1 MQKHQTTIIDIAREL
16 GISKSTVS
24 RALKDHPDIKTETKE
39 KIRNLAME
47 SGYRPN
53 MLALSFKQNRTN
65 IIGILV
71 PDIERPFYASVISGV
86 QQRANNQNFF
96 VVIFQSKDSYVAEL
110 NIIQTMLELRVC
122 GILICHSKETVEFPH
137 ISELIKKGVPLLLL
151 DRANE
156 EHEAHKV
163 STDHFVGGYMIGEHL
178 ALQGYKNIAIIGG
191 PPTLQMSN
199 LRVDGCIKALKN
211 AGIPVKK
218 NAIRYCYFQRERV
231 LSAANELLDSKNPP
245 DAFFCVHDRAAIEI
259 SKLLEFRNIKVP
271 GDIGLAGFGN
281 EPMSSF
287 IHPSLTT
294 IEQHPT
300 RLGELAAEIIIQEI
314 TSETPIKLQNQII
327 SPQLIVRESTVKD
340 NG

>member
-24 RALKDHPDIKTETKE
+24 RALKDHPDIKQETKE
-39 KIRNLAME
+39 KIRNLAKE

-53 MLALSFKQNRTN
+53 LLALSFKQNRSN

-71 PDIERPFYASVISGV
+71 PDIERPFYASLINGV

-110 NIIQTMLELRVC
+110 NIIQTMMELRVC

-137 ISELIKKGVPLLLL
+137 INELIKKGLPLLLL
-151 DRANE
+151 DRASD

-163 STDHFVGGYMIGEHL
+163 STDHFAGGYMIGEHL
-178 ALQGYKNIAIIGG
+178 AMQGYKNIAIIAG

-199 LRVDGCIKALKN
+199 LRVEGCISALKN
-211 AGIPVKK
+211 AGLAVHK
-218 NAIRYCYFQRERV
+218 NNIKYCHFQRERV
-231 LSAANELLDSKNPP
+231 LSAATAMLDSKHPP

-287 IHPSLTT
+287 IHPALTT

-314 TSETPIKLQNQII
+314 TSDVPIKLQNQII
-327 SPQLIVRESTVKD
+327 GPQLIVRQSTLRT
-340 NG
+340 